1 MVTGARLKPM
11 DAVAIVDGLA
21 LKARTAS
28 RTLSVATG
36 AERKAALESIAQA
49 IESRSAEI
57 LAANELD
64 MANARKDQMHPQMQ
78 DRLLL
83 TPERIAS
90 IAGGARQVA
99 ALSDPLGITLRESTL
114 PNGLELKQ
122 ISVPFGVIGM
132 VYEARPNVT
141 VDAAVILVMSGN
153 AALLR
158 GSSTAGNSNEILVQ
172 VMRDALASTKISP
185 DVIQLVPS
193 EDRATTKAL
202 LTARGKVD
210 LVIPRGSAALIRMVV
225 DEATVPTI
233 ETGAGVCHVYVDE
246 FADIEKALPILINSK
261 THRPS
266 VCNAAE
272 TLLVHKAIAPTFLPM
287 ALKALSEAGVI
298 LHTDATVQK
307 IAEKFTI
314 QSTLATEENWSTEYG
329 VLEMNVGVV
338 DSLDAA
344 VDHISRFGTK
354 HTEAIVTENKEN
366 ASRFIALSDCAAV
379 MVNTSTRFTDGE
391 QMGFGAEIGISNQKL
406 HARGPM
412 GLEAMTTTTW
422 IVTGNGQIRI

>member
-1 MVTGARLKPM
+1 MNAE
-11 DAVAIVDGLA
+11 AVVAELA
-21 LKARTAS
+21 QKARKAS
-28 RTLSVATG
+28 RSLSTATG
-36 AERKAALESIAQA
+36 AERKGALEAIAKA

-57 LAANELD
+57 LAANVLD
-64 MANARKDQMHPQMQ
+64 IASARAEDMHPQMQ

-83 TPERIAS
+83 NSERIAG

-99 ALSDPLGITLRESTL
+99 ALADPLGQTLRKSTL
-114 PNGLELKQ
+114 ANGLELEQ

-141 VDAAVILVMSGN
+141 VDAAVILLMSGN

-158 GSSTAGNSNEILVQ
+158 GSSSAHHSNEILVN
-172 VMRDALASTKISP
+172 VMKDALATTKISP
-185 DVIQLVPS
+185 DVLQLIPS

-246 FADIEKALPILINSK
+246 FADIDKALPILINSK

-287 ALKALSEAGVI
+287 ALKALSDAGVI
-298 LHTDATVQK
+298 LHSDATAQKVADTFK
-307 IAEKFTI
+307 IA
-314 QSTLATEENWSTEYG
+314 STLATDANWSTEYG

-338 DSLDAA
+338 DSVDAA
-344 VDHISRFGTK
+344 ADHIAQYGTN
-354 HTEAIVTENKEN
+354 HTEAIVTENKAN
-366 ASRFIALSDCAAV
+366 AARFIALSDCAAV

-422 IVTGNGQIRI
+422 IVTGTGQIRS

>member
-1 MVTGARLKPM
+1 MSATEL
-11 DAVAIVDGLA
+11 VADLA
-21 LKARTAS
+21 TRARTAA
-28 RTLSVATG
+28 RTLSTATG
-36 AERKAALESIAQA
+36 AERKAALEAIAQA

-57 LAANELD
+57 LAANEAD
-64 MANARKDQMHPQMQ
+64 MVNARAENMHPQMQ

-83 TPERIAS
+83 TAERIKAIAS
-90 IAGGARQVA
+90 GARLVA
-99 ALSDPLGITLRESTL
+99 ALPDPLGQILRKSTL
-114 PNGLELKQ
+114 PNGLELEQ

-141 VDAAVILVMSGN
+141 VDAAVILLMSGN

-158 GSSTAGNSNEILVQ
+158 GSSTARNSNEILVN
-172 VMRDALASTKISP
+172 VMKDALATTKISP
-185 DVIQLVPS
+185 EVLQLIPS

-287 ALKALSEAGVI
+287 ALKALSDAGVI
-298 LHTDATVQK
+298 LHSNATAQKVADTFK
-307 IAEKFTI
+307 IASTI
-314 QSTLATEENWSTEYG
+314 ATEANWSTEYG
-329 VLEMNVGVV
+329 ILEMNVAVV
-338 DSLDAA
+338 DSVDAA
-344 VDHISRFGTK
+344 ADHIARYGTN
-354 HTEAIVTENKEN
+354 HTEAIVTEDKAN
-366 ASRFIALSDCAAV
+366 AARFIALSDCAAV

-422 IVTGNGQIRI
+422 IVTGTGQIRI

>member
-1 MVTGARLKPM
+1 MNAE
-11 DAVAIVDGLA
+11 AVVAELA
-21 LKARTAS
+21 QKARKAS
-28 RTLSVATG
+28 RTLSTATG
-36 AERKAALESIAQA
+36 AERKGALEAIAKA

-64 MANARKDQMHPQMQ
+64 MASARAENMHPQMQ

-83 TPERIAS
+83 NSERIAG

-99 ALSDPLGITLRESTL
+99 ALADPLGQTLRKSTL
-114 PNGLELKQ
+114 ANGLELEQ

-141 VDAAVILVMSGN
+141 VDAAVILLMSGN

-158 GSSTAGNSNEILVQ
+158 GSSSAHHSNEILVN
-172 VMRDALASTKISP
+172 VMKDALATTKISP
-185 DVIQLVPS
+185 DVIQLIPS
-193 EDRATTKAL
+193 KDRATTKAL

-287 ALKALSEAGVI
+287 ALKALSDAGVI
-298 LHTDATVQK
+298 LHSDATAQKVADTFKIASTIATDA
-307 IAEKFTI
+307 
-314 QSTLATEENWSTEYG
+314 NWSTEYG
-329 VLEMNVGVV
+329 VLEMNVAVV
-338 DSLDAA
+338 DSVDAA
-344 VDHISRFGTK
+344 ADHIAQYGTN
-354 HTEAIVTENKEN
+354 HTEAIVTENKAN
-366 ASRFIALSDCAAV
+366 AARFIALSDCAAV

-422 IVTGNGQIRI
+422 IVTGTGQIRS

>member
-1 MVTGARLKPM
+1 MNAE
-11 DAVAIVDGLA
+11 AVVAELA
-21 LKARTAS
+21 QKARKAS
-28 RTLSVATG
+28 RSLSTATG
-36 AERKAALESIAQA
+36 AERKGALEAIAKA

-57 LAANELD
+57 LAANVLD
-64 MANARKDQMHPQMQ
+64 MASARAEDMHPQTQ

-83 TPERIAS
+83 NSERIAG

-99 ALSDPLGITLRESTL
+99 ALADPLGQTLRKSTL
-114 PNGLELKQ
+114 ANGLELEQ

-141 VDAAVILVMSGN
+141 VDAAVILLMSGN

-158 GSSTAGNSNEILVQ
+158 GSSSAHHSNEILVN
-172 VMRDALASTKISP
+172 VMKDALATTKISP
-185 DVIQLVPS
+185 DVLQLIPS

-246 FADIEKALPILINSK
+246 FADIEKALPILVNSK

-287 ALKALSEAGVI
+287 ALKALSDAGVI
-298 LHTDATVQK
+298 LHSDATAQKVADTFK
-307 IAEKFTI
+307 IA
-314 QSTLATEENWSTEYG
+314 STLATDANWSTEYG

-338 DSLDAA
+338 DSVDAA
-344 VDHISRFGTK
+344 ADHIAQYGTN
-354 HTEAIVTENKEN
+354 HTEAIVTENKAN
-366 ASRFIALSDCAAV
+366 AARFIALSDCAAV

-422 IVTGNGQIRI
+422 IVTGTGQIRS

>member
-1 MVTGARLKPM
+1 M
-11 DAVAIVDGLA
+11 DAQAIVSELA

-28 RTLSVATG
+28 RTLSISTG
-36 AERKAALESIAQA
+36 AERKAALEAIAKA

-64 MANARKDQMHPQMQ
+64 MASARKDQMHPQMQ

-99 ALSDPLGITLRESTL
+99 ALPDPLGITLRESTL
-114 PNGLELKQ
+114 SNGLELKQ

-141 VDAAVILVMSGN
+141 VDAAVILLMSGN

-158 GSSTAGNSNEILVQ
+158 GSSTARNSNEILVN
-172 VMRDALASTKISP
+172 VMRDALASTRISP

-246 FADIEKALPILINSK
+246 FADIEKALPILVNSK

-307 IAEKFTI
+307 VAEKFTI

>member
-1 MVTGARLKPM
+1 M
-11 DAVAIVDGLA
+11 DAQAIVSELA

-28 RTLSVATG
+28 RTLSIATG
-36 AERKAALESIAQA
+36 AERKAALEAIAKA

-64 MANARKDQMHPQMQ
+64 MASARKDQMHPQMQ

-99 ALSDPLGITLRESTL
+99 ALPDPLGITLRESTL
-114 PNGLELKQ
+114 SNGLELKQ

-141 VDAAVILVMSGN
+141 VDAAVILLMSGN

-158 GSSTAGNSNEILVQ
+158 GSSTARNSNEILVN
-172 VMRDALASTKISP
+172 VMRDALASTRISP

>member
-1 MVTGARLKPM
+1 MSATELIAELATTAR
-11 DAVAIVDGLA
+11 
-21 LKARTAS
+21 KAA
-28 RTLSVATG
+28 RTLSTATG
-36 AERKAALESIAQA
+36 AERKAALEAIAQA
-49 IESRSAEI
+49 IESRSADI

-64 MANARKDQMHPQMQ
+64 MVNARSEDMHPQMQ

-83 TPERIAS
+83 NADRIKG
-90 IAGGARQVA
+90 IAGGARLVA
-99 ALSDPLGITLRESTL
+99 ALPDPLGQVLRKSTL
-114 PNGLELKQ
+114 PNGLELEQ

-141 VDAAVILVMSGN
+141 VDAAVILLMSGN

-158 GSSTAGNSNEILVQ
+158 GSSTARNSNEILVN
-172 VMRDALASTKISP
+172 VMKDALATTKISP

-246 FADIEKALPILINSK
+246 FADIEKALPILVNSK

-287 ALKALSEAGVI
+287 ALKALSDAGVI
-298 LHTDATVQK
+298 LHSDATAQKVADTFK
-307 IAEKFTI
+307 IA
-314 QSTLATEENWSTEYG
+314 STPATEANWSTEYG
-329 VLEMNVGVV
+329 VLEMNVAVV
-338 DSLDAA
+338 DSVDAA
-344 VDHISRFGTK
+344 ADHIAQYGTN
-354 HTEAIVTENKEN
+354 HTEAIVTENKTN
-366 ASRFIALSDCAAV
+366 AARFIALSDCAAV